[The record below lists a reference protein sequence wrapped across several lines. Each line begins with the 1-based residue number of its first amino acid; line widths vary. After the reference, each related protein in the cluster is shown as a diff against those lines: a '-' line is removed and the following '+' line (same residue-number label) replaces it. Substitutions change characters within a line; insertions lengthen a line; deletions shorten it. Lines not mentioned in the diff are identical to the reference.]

1 MDDQRPDTSVDR
13 KEFLR
18 RTGALGIAGA
28 AALGFPLLER
38 ARRAPPRSFRR
49 AT

>member
-1 MDDQRPDTSVDR
+1 MDDPRTETSVDR

-28 AALGFPLLER
+28 ASLGFPLLETR
-38 ARRAPPRSFRR
+38 IAGAAPLPRPV
-49 AT
+49 T

>member
-1 MDDQRPDTSVDR
+1 MDDHRPDTSVDR

-28 AALGFPLLER
+28 SVLGFPLLETRIAGAAPSCR
-38 ARRAPPRSFRR
+38 A
-49 AT
+49 